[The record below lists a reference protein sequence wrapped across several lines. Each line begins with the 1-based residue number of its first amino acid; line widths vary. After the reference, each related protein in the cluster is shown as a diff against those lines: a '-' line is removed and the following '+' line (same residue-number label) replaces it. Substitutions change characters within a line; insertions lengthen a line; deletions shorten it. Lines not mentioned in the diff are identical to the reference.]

1 MRRTSDSSQYHDE
14 TPRRRVRRTPSH
26 DSERH
31 HSNDI
36 KVARPLDVTENVPTS
51 PYSERSFHYMGP
63 HGGGTVPSPTRSV
76 QPVSPHRNVNYPH
89 HAFQR
94 SFSQPVGSTGELSP
108 RSPFPHSVVSP
119 SHYQS
124 SSPMYVS
131 PAPSPSAPPSTPSC
145 ATPSSVTYTLSRG
158 PGSVSPRGSGLKT
171 PDFYPGLADASQL
184 SPADPNFPMP
194 YSSEPKFPDF
204 ANPREQQ
211 FAYSGGG
218 TSPGGTIHH
227 LGYNTPRRTPPLQN
241 PSLFPNQ
248 LSPGPAATS
257 RNQPV
262 ASPQGSVN
270 PHATTN
276 VGRTHGMPNRGGDKL
291 TGMSGDF
298 SETAKLRQL
307 VIGYYN
313 GELETLKA
321 NFREKL
327 QELYFL
333 QTGGNMMDF
342 LMWKRR
348 PSPQFLAFLNSN
360 RLDDVSGTNP
370 TLSTITVSPSSRL
383 PQGYMWQQQQAES
396 STPVNYAA
404 LQRQVYEQAG
414 LDPRKSVPGNFNSNP
429 SYQSQM
435 SVSEGIAP
443 NVSPFTGNQPVP
455 RSNVVNTV
463 PPFSRSLSLPN
474 PPLESH
480 IQQKH
485 GVNHFG
491 SESAN
496 APAIP
501 NNHVP
506 GVNTTRAGVGG
517 QAISNGPT
525 SHHHGAR
532 PTLNTRGQSL
542 TSVLENSFSSQEDI
556 AVEAKKEAEVLKRV
570 AELRKEGLW
579 SLARLPKVQEMTRC
593 KAHWDY
599 LLEEMHWLA
608 TDFSQERRWK
618 RGICKKVWKKIS
630 VA

>member
-1 MRRTSDSSQYHDE
+1 MRRTSESSQYHDE

-76 QPVSPHRNVNYPH
+76 QPVSPHRNVNYTH

-171 PDFYPGLADASQL
+171 PEFYPGLPDASQL

-194 YSSEPKFPDF
+194 YLSEPKFPDF

-211 FAYSGGG
+211 FVYSGGG
-218 TSPGGTIHH
+218 PSPGGTIHH
-227 LGYNTPRRTPPLQN
+227 LGYNTPRRTPPLQS

-248 LSPGPAATS
+248 LSPGPVTS
-257 RNQPV
+257 RNQP
-262 ASPQGSVN
+262 ASSPQGSVN
-270 PHATTN
+270 PNATTN
-276 VGRTHGMPNRGGDKL
+276 VSRTHGAPSRGGDKSAGL
-291 TGMSGDF
+291 SSDF

-342 LMWKRR
+342 LLWKKR

-360 RLDDVSGTNP
+360 RLDDASGTNP

-383 PQGYMWQQQQAES
+383 PQSFMWPQQQAES
-396 STPVNYAA
+396 STSGAVNYAA

-414 LDPRKSVPGNFNSNP
+414 LDPRKTVPGSFSSNP

-443 NVSPFTGNQPVP
+443 NVSPFTGNQPIP
-455 RSNVVNTV
+455 RSNV
-463 PPFSRSLSLPN
+463 PPFSRSVSLPN

-480 IQQKH
+480 VPQRH
-485 GVNHFG
+485 GSNHFG
-491 SESAN
+491 SESAAA
-496 APAIP
+496 APIP
-501 NNHVP
+501 NNHIS
-506 GVNTTRAGVGG
+506 GVNTAHAGMSS

-525 SHHHGAR
+525 SHPHAAR

-542 TSVLENSFSSQEDI
+542 SSVLEHSFSSQEDI

-570 AELRKEGLW
+570 AELRKEGIW

-608 TDFSQERRWK
+608 TDFAQERRWK
-618 RGICKKVWKKIS
+618 RGICKKVCS
-630 VA
+630 V